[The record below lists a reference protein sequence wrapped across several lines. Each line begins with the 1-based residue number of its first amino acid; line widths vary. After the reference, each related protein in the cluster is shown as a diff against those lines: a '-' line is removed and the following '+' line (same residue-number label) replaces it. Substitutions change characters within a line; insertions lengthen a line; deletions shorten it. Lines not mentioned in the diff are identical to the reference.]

1 MWNLIYWKA
10 IVYFLA
16 KQPSLIKLELI
27 VLILSSGLFFLKKH
41 FDLQKKCK
49 KNIWLPSKN

>member
-27 VLILSSGLFFLKKH
+27 VLILSSGFFLKKKT
-41 FDLQKKCK
+41 L
-49 KNIWLPSKN
+49 WLTEKMQEKYLTTF